1 MQKDM
6 HYYGTYAIARAAGLN
21 KKASAVIATASQ
33 FVDDNAHKGS
43 VEFDDSSR
51 IDKEATAHHSADIH
65 NIIPDDQRQ
74 IWVPFH
80 FLPGI
85 KGDTYLK
92 RLTCQKNSQV
102 AQEMVQHNLSQS
114 DAEFF
119 LELMGITAHVYADTF
134 SHFGF
139 SGISSEHN
147 AIINDSIELADL
159 ETDIKEHLDKKT
171 KSFASRFNPFDDIA
185 SWFAE
190 KVTGALGHGAVLTY
204 PDRPY
209 LKWSY
214 VYEDSKE
221 KVVRNNQD
229 SFLEYCE
236 EIYKIFKKVAEL
248 RPECKESSVEFADIR
263 DRVRDILGV
272 QAIKEDRIARWRKDA
287 AEGKL
292 FDSEGEDI
300 PEYDGWNDDFDR
312 LDNLQNSEAA
322 LKSNVFRFY
331 QAAAIHRTFVLR
343 KLLPAHGLIV
353 A

>member
-1 MQKDM
+1 MQIDM

-21 KKASAVIATASQ
+21 KKVSTVIATASQ

-43 VEFDDSSR
+43 VKFDDGSR
-51 IDKEATAHHSADIH
+51 IDKEATAHHAVDIH
-65 NIIPDDQRQ
+65 NVKPDDQRQ

-80 FLPGI
+80 FLPGK
-85 KGDTYLK
+85 KGDTYLE
-92 RLTCQKNSQV
+92 RLACQKNSQI
-102 AQEMVQHNLSQS
+102 AQEMIQHNLFHS

-119 LELMGITAHVYADTF
+119 PELVGITAHVYADTF

-139 SGISSEHN
+139 SGVSSKYN
-147 AIINDSIELADL
+147 AIINDSIELTDL
-159 ETDIKEHLDKKT
+159 ETHIKEHLDKKT
-171 KSFASRFNPFDDIA
+171 KSFGSRFNPFDDVA

-190 KVTGALGHGAVLTY
+190 KLTGALGHGAVLTY

-214 VYEDSKE
+214 VYEGSKE

-229 SFLEYCE
+229 YFLEYCE

-248 RPECKESSVEFADIR
+248 RPEYKDRSVEFSDIR
-263 DRVRDILGV
+263 DRVKDILAV
-272 QAIKEDRIARWRKDA
+272 QAIKEDRIARWRKDVI
-287 AEGKL
+287 EGKL
-292 FDSEGEDI
+292 FDSDGEDI
-300 PEYDGWNDDFDR
+300 PRYNGWNDDFER
-312 LDNLQNSEAA
+312 LDDMWNSEAA
-322 LKSNVFRFY
+322 LKSDVFRFY
-331 QAAAIHRTFVLR
+331 QAAAIHRTFVIR